1 LIYKKYLQMG
11 WSQIESAAVNFKGGI
26 TAYTLEEKVDQST
39 AKIWI
44 KYFGNF

>member
-1 LIYKKYLQMG
+1 MG
-11 WSQIESAAVNFKGGI
+11 WSQIESAAANFKGGI

-39 AKIWI
+39 AIIWR